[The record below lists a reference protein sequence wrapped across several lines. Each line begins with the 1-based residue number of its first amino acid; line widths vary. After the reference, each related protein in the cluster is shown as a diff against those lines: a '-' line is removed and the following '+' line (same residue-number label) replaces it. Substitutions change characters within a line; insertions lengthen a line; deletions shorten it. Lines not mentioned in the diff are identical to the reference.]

1 MDDKEKII
9 KQLNEHL
16 QIRDDVY
23 AFWVEGSVAQ
33 GHADKLSDI
42 DLWLSVDDDKVF
54 TIYSDIES
62 VLSEIS
68 PIDFRYAVKSR
79 GELGQNV
86 YHPQGMNEFLT
97 IDINTQKLSR
107 DVLLTRGIDDAK
119 VIFDKQN
126 IVKFKEREP
135 LTVDIEAKRK
145 KLQGF
150 HTQMRPSLL
159 KNVRRGRSLEVL
171 YYYHL
176 ILQYATKFLRLKYG
190 WYEKI
195 DFDLKHIYRDIPK
208 NEVSSLERFYDVRA
222 SEVEDILPEL
232 ERWIKSL

>member
-1 MDDKEKII
+1 M
-9 KQLNEHL
+9 
-16 QIRDDVY
+16 
-23 AFWVEGSVAQ
+23 AQ

-42 DLWLSVDDDKVF
+42 DLWLSVDDDTVF

-62 VLSEIS
+62 VLVEIS
-68 PIDFRYAVKSR
+68 PIDFRYAVKSS

-86 YHPQGMNEFLT
+86 YHLQGMSEFLT
-97 IDINTQKLSR
+97 IDINTQKRSR
-107 DVLLTRGIDDAK
+107 NVLLTSGIDDAEI
-119 VIFDKQN
+119 IFDKQN

-208 NEVSSLERFYDVRA
+208 NEVSNLEKFYDIRA
-222 SEVEDILPEL
+222 SEVEGILPEL